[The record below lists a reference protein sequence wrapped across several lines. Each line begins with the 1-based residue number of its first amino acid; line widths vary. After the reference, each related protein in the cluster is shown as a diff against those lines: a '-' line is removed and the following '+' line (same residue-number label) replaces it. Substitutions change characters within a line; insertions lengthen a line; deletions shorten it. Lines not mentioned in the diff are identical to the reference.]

1 MGSSKKLQD
10 ALFDTIFRNAPF
22 GIAISQS
29 SGPLGTASEQNVRIN
44 PMYERITGRTQ
55 QEYEALG
62 WVAMT
67 HPDDIEADLLLF
79 RSLQAGTIDHYTM
92 EKRYVRPDG
101 SLTWVRMTIVA
112 LGSTPTFPYSH
123 LCLIE
128 DISEQKSIAHALE
141 ESERSKSVLLSHL
154 PGLAYRCDYDRDWTM
169 QFVSDG
175 CFPLTGYPAEALL
188 GNRDLTFNDLI
199 APEYRERLW
208 EEWLR
213 ILPARLPFRQEYEI
227 ITADGERK
235 WVLEMG
241 EGVYAEDGTVEAL
254 EGIVVDIT
262 DQKRTE
268 EALRFSSEHD
278 RWTGLLN
285 RSYLERMLEN
295 DAASRTGE
303 KRALISVNLAAI
315 QSLSKVYGFHY
326 TQDLL
331 RQIADAL
338 RTLCDERLAAC
349 DDRLTLFNTY
359 ENRFVLYVKRYEDAA
374 ELLRLSE
381 AVADAL
387 IPLLAAE
394 RIGGGIGVLE
404 IDPNGG
410 RNVDQMLKKLL
421 IASERAMEIPDRYV
435 GISFFDRAME
445 EDIVRDEELKREL
458 ACIAAAGEGPC
469 GLFLEYQPI
478 LDVAEDR
485 ICGFEALVRLQSKTY
500 GRVSPLDFIPLAEKT
515 KLIIPLG
522 EHILRKACRFLRRLQ
537 EAGHRS
543 VSVSVNI
550 SAIQLLS
557 DGFSG
562 RFFTILEEE
571 GVPPASMGIELTES
585 VFSMEYQVINR
596 ILETLRAAGVHTAID
611 DFGTGY
617 SSLARERD
625 LSIDCLKIDRSFIQR
640 LSELAPEQAITGD
653 IVSMAHKLGH
663 CAVAEG
669 VETEAQLAYLR
680 GCGCDRAQGFRIS
693 PPLDEAA
700 ALGFLAAPAS
710 VGP

>member
-29 SGPLGTASEQNVRIN
+29 SGPLGAASEQNVRIN

-268 EALRFSSEHD
+268 DALRFSSEHD

-285 RSYLERMLEN
+285 RAYLERLLEN

-303 KRALISVNLAAI
+303 KRALIGVNLAAI

-338 RTLCDERLAAC
+338 RTLCDERLTAC

-359 ENRFVLYVKRYEDAA
+359 ENRFVLYVKRYEDTA

-458 ACIAAAGEGPC
+458 AYIAAAGEGPC

-522 EHILRKACRFLRRLQ
+522 EHILRNACRFLRRLQ

-557 DGFSG
+557 DGFAG

-680 GCGCDRAQGFRIS
+680 GCGCDRVQGFLIS

-700 ALGFLAAPAS
+700 ALGFLE
-710 VGP
+710 G